1 MGTTDTIFTLV
12 TMAMFAIIVLSAT
25 MFRAVNCL
33 SLQIMV
39 TGRISMKFVMN

>member
-12 TMAMFAIIVLSAT
+12 TMVKIAIIVFSTT
-25 MFRAVNCL
+25 MFRAVNIL

-39 TGRISMKFVMN
+39 TGRISIKFVMT